1 MPLSALKC
9 WDSVFQM
16 WPLAWRCSGT
26 SGYPGT
32 LQNQK
37 HSNHHLLSIE
47 SVVPQFYICMNSG
60 WNWVVTCGGNEMKW
74 WMRLILHYFKK
85 VLRSLN
91 RSASKRGNRIMIAL
105 RDTVLSLL
113 PCALPGLE
121 DLLTS
126 QGQTKLQQK
135 GLESF
140 IESQNGLGRM
150 GPSKIIES

>member
-1 MPLSALKC
+1 
-9 WDSVFQM
+9 
-16 WPLAWRCSGT
+16 
-26 SGYPGT
+26 
-32 LQNQK
+32 
-37 HSNHHLLSIE
+37 
-47 SVVPQFYICMNSG
+47 
-60 WNWVVTCGGNEMKW
+60 
-74 WMRLILHYFKK
+74 
-85 VLRSLN
+85 
-91 RSASKRGNRIMIAL
+91 MIAL